1 MSIRVLPP
9 EVANKIA
16 AGEVVE
22 RPASVVKELVEN
34 AIDAGA
40 TDIRVESREG
50 GRRLVRVQDNGCGI
64 LTDEVELAFSRHST
78 SKLCVAEDLDRIGSL
93 GFRGEALASIA
104 AVSRLAMLTRSDSEQ
119 TGTLLRLEGS
129 QIVAHERRGMPSG
142 TTVTVENLF
151 FNTPARLKFMRTPAT
166 ESGHVHRVVTR
177 YALAYPER
185 RFSMV
190 SDGRLNFQST
200 GSGDLGDV
208 VIKVFGLEVAK
219 QMLELGGPG
228 VQTPSMEASVHGYV
242 GVPSLHRSNREQI
255 SFYVNHRWIRDRR
268 LAYAVSQ
275 AYHTLLP
282 TGRFPVALL
291 FLTMDPAAVDV
302 NVHPT
307 KAEVRFRDERGAFST
322 VQRSVRRVLVDQAPV
337 PAMFPRSS
345 VWPGR
350 EWERRQS
357 LGQAGE
363 RSAAQLA
370 MDLQPPHEGSSERM
384 PAPPAAQLPILRVL
398 GQLGATYIIAEGPE
412 GMYLI
417 DQHAA
422 HERVVYERLRGEQ
435 AANKVSS
442 QGLLEPVALELNPM
456 QGAALEEHLE
466 MFLGVGFEIEAFG
479 ALTYLL
485 RGVPAILSAGDP
497 RETLVEVIEGLDAE
511 DDLLAREREE
521 RLVRAVCKQAAIKA
535 GQTLSLP
542 EMQELV
548 RRLEQTSLPRTCPHG
563 RPTMVHLSAEQLAK
577 EFGRI

>member
-1 MSIRVLPP
+1 MPIRVLPP

-22 RPASVVKELVEN
+22 RPASVVKELLEN

-50 GRRLVRVQDNGCGI
+50 GRRLIRVQDDGCGI
-64 LTDEVELAFSRHST
+64 PTDEVELAFYRHST
-78 SKLCVAEDLDRIGSL
+78 SKLRVAEDLDRIGSL

-104 AVSRLAMLTRSDSEQ
+104 AVSRLTMLTRSECER

-129 QIVAHERRGMPSG
+129 QIMASERRGMPPG
-142 TTVTVENLF
+142 TTVTVENVF
-151 FNTPARLKFMRTPAT
+151 FNTPARLKFMRTAAT
-166 ESGHVHRVVTR
+166 ESGHIHRVVTR

-185 RFSMV
+185 RFSLV

-200 GSGDLGDV
+200 GSGGLGDV

-228 VQTPSMEASVHGYV
+228 AEELSMEPSVHGYV
-242 GVPSLHRSNREQI
+242 GVPSLHRSNRQHI
-255 SFYVNHRWIRDRR
+255 SFYVNRRWIRDHR

-307 KAEVRFRDERGAFST
+307 KAEVRFRDDRGAFST

-337 PAMFPRSS
+337 PAMFQRSS

-350 EWERRQS
+350 EWERRHS
-357 LGQAGE
+357 LTQAGE
-363 RSAAQLA
+363 RSAAQIA
-370 MDLQPPHEGSSERM
+370 MDLQR
-384 PAPPAAQLPILRVL
+384 PAEEPSAGLPAHPSAQLPMLRVL

-422 HERVVYERLRGEQ
+422 HERVVYEKLRGEQ
-435 AANKVSS
+435 AANRVSS
-442 QGLLEPVALELNPM
+442 QGLLEPMAVELSPL
-456 QGAALEEHLE
+456 QAAALEEHLE
-466 MFLGVGFEIEAFG
+466 MLLGVGFDVEAFG

-485 RGVPAILSAGDP
+485 RGVPAVLASGDP
-497 RETLVEVIEGLDAE
+497 RDTLLEVVEGLDSE
-511 DDLLAREREE
+511 EDLLAREREE
-521 RLVRAVCKQAAIKA
+521 QLVRVVCKQAAIKA
-535 GQTLSLP
+535 GQTLSLQ

-548 RRLEQTSLPRTCPHG
+548 RGLEQTSLPRTCPHG
-563 RPTMVHLSAEQLAK
+563 RPTMVHLSADQLAK